1 MRPFK
6 KLPGA
11 LFRALG
17 HYPTQLRGA
26 ALRVD
31 PNHWRFWRKAA
42 RGLWEPQTLECLAQ
56 RLEPHMVVC
65 DIGAWIGP
73 TAILAARHCSHVYC
87 FEPDTTAYGELL
99 RNLQLNR
106 IENVT
111 PFNLALAATDGM
123 RTAASFGG
131 TRGDSKTSLLAV
143 PDGADAASTMQV
155 MTLSWARWLELARPP
170 RIDFLKIDIEG
181 GEFDLLPSM
190 AADLAARRPTLLLST
205 HAPYLAPAERE
216 PMMSRLADAL
226 RVYGGCLN
234 ERQAPVGVDA
244 LLEPA
249 ALNRFRT
256 FLFTG

>member
-1 MRPFK
+1 MRPLK
-6 KLPGA
+6 TLPGA

-17 HYPTQLRGA
+17 HYPTRLRGG

-42 RGLWEPQTLECLAQ
+42 RGLWEPETLECLAQ
-56 RLEPHMVVC
+56 RLAPHMVVC

-73 TAILAARHCSHVYC
+73 TTIFAARRCSHVYC

-106 IENVT
+106 IDNVT
-111 PFNLALAATDGM
+111 PFNLALAANDGM
-123 RTAASFGG
+123 RSVASFGG
-131 TRGDSKTSLLAV
+131 APGDSRTSLLAA
-143 PDGADAASTMQV
+143 PDDAGTTQV
-155 MTLSWARWLELARPP
+155 LCLSWAHWLALARPP
-170 RIDFLKIDIEG
+170 RIDFVKIDIEG

-205 HAPYLAPAERE
+205 HAPYLAAAERE
-216 PMMSRLADAL
+216 PMMQRLADAL
-226 RVYGGCLN
+226 RVYRGCLN
-234 ERQAPVGVDA
+234 ERGEPVGVDA

-249 ALNRFRT
+249 ALNRFRC
-256 FLFTG
+256 FLFTN